1 LPYKHSP
8 EDRLKRYKE
17 SLEKMAKEEGRNL
30 KLTKDA
36 PKTSQPKTTR
46 TTNPVK
52 AAPKKVEPKEPQF
65 KPPQV
70 LVSPA
75 KKELGESIATVRKA
89 PKTLSDAKV
98 KELNGRN
105 LLMLRVR
112 HRSIESSLREIKKR
126 RDTLEAQLK
135 SKFID
140 KKKYREEMDALVEE
154 GRSLLVE
161 KERVEKEM
169 KKLKQDK

>member
-1 LPYKHSP
+1 MPYEHSP
-8 EDRLKRYKE
+8 KERLKRYKE

-30 KLTKDA
+30 KFTKQEVKTPH
-36 PKTSQPKTTR
+36 PKDER
-46 TTNPVK
+46 TTNPVRV
-52 AAPKKVEPKEPQF
+52 PPKEAVEKAPQF

-89 PKTLSDAKV
+89 PKTISDAKV
-98 KELNGRN
+98 KELEGRN

-112 HRSIESSLREIKKR
+112 QRSIESALKEIKKR
-126 RDTLEAQLK
+126 RQTLEAQLK

-140 KKKYREEMDALVEE
+140 RKKYREEMTALVAE
-154 GRSLLVE
+154 GRKLLVE

-169 KKLKQDK
+169 KKLKR

>member
-1 LPYKHSP
+1 MPFEHSP
-8 EDRLKRYKE
+8 EERLKRYKA
-17 SLEKMAKEEGRNL
+17 SLDKLAEKEGRNL
-30 KLTKDA
+30 KSTKQVQ
-36 PKTSQPKTTR
+36 KTAQPKNER
-46 TTNPVK
+46 TMNPVR
-52 AAPKKVEPKEPQF
+52 APPKKIEAEEPQF

-75 KKELGESIATVRKA
+75 KKEMGESIATVRKA
-89 PKTLSDAKV
+89 PRALSEAKI

-105 LLMLRVR
+105 LLMLKVR
-112 HRSIESSLREIKKR
+112 HRSIDSSLREIKKR
-126 RDTLEAQLK
+126 RETLNAQLK

-140 KKKYREEMDALVEE
+140 KKKYQEEMAALVKE

-169 KKLKQDK
+169 KKLKQE

>member
-1 LPYKHSP
+1 LPFKHSP
-8 EDRLKRYKE
+8 KDRLKRYKE

-30 KLTKDA
+30 KLTK
-36 PKTSQPKTTR
+36 PERKTSEPKSNR

-52 AAPKKVEPKEPQF
+52 AAPRKIEPKEPQF

-89 PKTLSDAKV
+89 PKELSDAKI

-112 HRSIESSLREIKKR
+112 HRSIESSIREIKKR
-126 RDTLEAQLK
+126 RETLEAQLK

-140 KKKYREEMDALVEE
+140 KKKYKEEMAALVAE

-169 KKLKQDK
+169 KKLKED

>member
-1 LPYKHSP
+1 MPFKHSP
-8 EDRLKRYKE
+8 KDRLKRYKE

-30 KLTKDA
+30 KLTKQET
-36 PKTSQPKTTR
+36 KSSQPKNIR

-52 AAPKKVEPKEPQF
+52 AAPREAELKEPQF

-89 PKTLSDAKV
+89 PKALSDAKM

-126 RDTLEAQLK
+126 RETLEAQLK

-140 KKKYREEMDALVEE
+140 KKKYKEEMAALVAE

-169 KKLKQDK
+169 KKLKED